1 MDEYEAMMGKL
12 VIVRHGESLW
22 NLANRFTGWVDVD
35 LSENGVAEAQKAGHL
50 LAAEG
55 IVFHAAFT
63 SVLKRA
69 IRTLWIILDETDLMW
84 IPIRSAWQLNER
96 HYGALQG
103 RDKAETARE
112 YGDDQVHLWRRSYAT
127 PPPPLSEED
136 RFALQSDPRYADLRK
151 EDLPTCESLKDTL
164 NRVLPY
170 WHQVIVPELKMQKDI
185 IISAH
190 GNSIRALIKHLDG
203 ISDSDIVGL
212 EIPTGVPL
220 VYELDAELRPTQSAY
235 LK

>member
-1 MDEYEAMMGKL
+1 MGKL

-35 LSENGVAEAQKAGHL
+35 LSENGVAEARKAGHL

-55 IVFHAAFT
+55 IIFHAAFT

-103 RDKAETARE
+103 RDKAETAQA

-136 RFALQSDPRYADLRK
+136 RAALGSDPRYADLKK

-170 WHQVIVPELKMQKDI
+170 WHRAIVPELKMQKDVI
-185 IISAH
+185 VSAH
-190 GNSIRALIKHLDG
+190 GNSIRALVKHLDG
-203 ISDSDIVGL
+203 ISDSDIAEL

-220 VYELDAELRPTQSAY
+220 VYELDADLRPIHSAY